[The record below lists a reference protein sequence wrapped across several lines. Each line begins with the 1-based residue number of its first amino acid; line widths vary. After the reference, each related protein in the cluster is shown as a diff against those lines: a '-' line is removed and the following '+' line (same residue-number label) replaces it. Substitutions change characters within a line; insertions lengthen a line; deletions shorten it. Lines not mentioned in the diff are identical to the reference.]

1 LEEKSKEQRYLAD
14 DEIDLYELCLVLK
27 KRAKL
32 ILGILLGAVLL
43 TGVISFM
50 MTPVYRSSF
59 IVRMP
64 TVSTLSK
71 ETIISAAETEK
82 IINGLKG
89 LRDKRNKDLS
99 ERLEINENKIH
110 DLVSLTA
117 KVPGNQENFVEITTD
132 VYDPSLVSKLRT
144 GVIDYL
150 NRNQYVKERIAL
162 ERKNLIQMEQEI
174 QTRIDGIDGLKD
186 FVVNQIKKGRIR
198 DLGFNPIDL
207 DKTVI
212 DLKQRLYD
220 TENDLQL
227 LKGFEVAVEPTIPQK
242 PVKPKKVLYM
252 ALAGITSLFISIFI
266 AFIMEWAEW
275 NKKVT
280 K

>member
-266 AFIMEWAEW
+266 AFIMEWAER